1 MDHKSIL
8 KGTPLIN
15 DAGILK
21 RKMGRSILLKCYVP
35 FLATISLRMSTVSHL
50 ELPLIPGTVRRR

>member
-21 RKMGRSILLKCYVP
+21 RKRGRSILLKCYVP

-50 ELPLIPGTVRRR
+50 ELPLIPGTV

>member
-15 DAGILK
+15 DGGILK